1 MMSFSS
7 LGVDL
12 SPHAEE
18 GGASIGDLFADLY
31 DALEARWGR
40 LYDRCDVRGADAVA
54 APRALVA
61 AIRAA
66 DGGVPAPLL
75 AWIHAQEDEP
85 LLVAFAV
92 MRVID
97 AAFARFD
104 PIAWP
109 ATWAALRQNHS
120 LTTRARPTLLPGGAP
135 EETGDFSANFR
146 LRRRVVVGDLSVEWR
161 PLPPGHDLPR
171 IAHPRLRV
179 AFLPAITDLDID
191 FVRLSRPKGAVFE
204 ARHVEG
210 AEERIFARFVR
221 AVDHADREDASLLL
235 APELSFTPALW
246 DRARA
251 WLKRRPR
258 RTGSGVRWLLLG
270 TAATDRDA
278 DGRPRNQALL
288 VSRHGEVLSQQN
300 KTRPFSFTRSQQEF
314 YSLREALGGD
324 TTPEHIRLDPR
335 VLVLLESATLG
346 RLAVLI
352 CEDLAHEDP
361 GPRLAAPLGVRLYLT
376 PVMDGEFADWRWVSA
391 CATWHAWSNRVQ
403 VIAVNSLVLPER
415 AGRPAPAEG
424 RAVGVTGPLSA
435 WRPGLDGSPAPWPPR
450 LVHLPLGADVVVAEV
465 DVYRP

>member
-1 MMSFSS
+1 MSFSS

-12 SPHAEE
+12 SGCAT
-18 GGASIGDLFADLY
+18 IGDLFAELY
-31 DALEARWGR
+31 DALEARWAR
-40 LYDRCDVRGADAVA
+40 LYDLCDVRGADAVA
-54 APRALVA
+54 VPIAVGRT
-61 AIRAA
+61 IRAA
-66 DGGVPAPLL
+66 DGDVPAALRV
-75 AWIHAQEDEP
+75 WIDAQTDDS

-92 MRVID
+92 LRAID
-97 AAFARFD
+97 TAFARFD
-104 PIAWP
+104 ATTWP
-109 ATWAALRQNHS
+109 ATWAALRENHS

-135 EETGDFSANFR
+135 EETGEFSGNFR
-146 LRRRVVVGDLSVEWR
+146 LRRRIVAGDLTVEWR

-171 IAHPRLRV
+171 VAHPRLRV
-179 AFLPAITDLDID
+179 AFLPAITESDIN
-191 FVRLSRPKGAVFE
+191 FVRLEKPRGAVFE

-210 AEERIFARFVR
+210 AEERIFARFCR
-221 AVDHADREDASLLL
+221 AVARADREDAALLL
-235 APELSFTPALW
+235 APELSFTPSLW

-270 TAATDRDA
+270 TAATERDA

-288 VSRHGEVLSQQN
+288 VSRHGEVLAQQN
-300 KTRPFSFTRSQQEF
+300 KTRPFAFTKSQQTF
-314 YSLREALGGD
+314 YQLHDTLGGD

-415 AGRPAPAEG
+415 TGRAAPAEG

-435 WRPGLDGSPAPWPPR
+435 WRPGPDGAPAPWPPR
-450 LVHLPLGADVVVAEV
+450 LVHLPPDEDVVVAEV